1 MRGLLDCGGIE
12 LEMKS
17 KNRSISFVYTV
28 AFFFLIKPDYFS
40 YMGVFTLLYNV
51 GFLMTVAVITL
62 CFIKRSKISKTA
74 TLVLG
79 IALFPFMVSLFEG
92 VAIANSII
100 IPLVQT
106 IGLAF
111 LMEMG
116 VHKRFGECV
125 DSLALILE
133 IYTYINFFSIIFCPS
148 GLYEADFYSGNYW
161 FLGYKNVMIRFLLPG
176 ICVNAI
182 NTIFKKGVYT
192 FRLCCLIA
200 ISVISLWITDN
211 KTGFIGLLFVSIM
224 LLLFSRKQLPRFI
237 NLRSGAIVAVVI
249 SILLAT
255 TSIVTAFS
263 SILESLGETIS
274 VMSRQAV
281 WIRAIELFIESPIF
295 GYGLRTNDGYRT
307 LINLSTGWGYFSH
320 PHNYI
325 LFTLIQGGIISI
337 LLIIS
342 LFIRISRRYRRN
354 NDNYGLKV
362 LICMYLSFLII
373 GMTEALSGATLL
385 YPLAILA
392 DGFIENEVKYDY
404 QAGKCKRIR
413 HIKFGGCDI

>member
-1 MRGLLDCGGIE
+1 M
-12 LEMKS
+12 EMESENKS
-17 KNRSISFVYTV
+17 ILFIYTV

-40 YMGVFTLLYNV
+40 YMGVFTLFYNL
-51 GFLMTVAVITL
+51 GFLITVAVIAL
-62 CFIKRSKISKTA
+62 CFIKRSKISKTTA
-74 TLVLG
+74 LVLCVV
-79 IALFPFMVSLFEG
+79 LFPFIVSLFEG

-106 IGLAF
+106 IGLA
-111 LMEMG
+111 LLLEIG
-116 VHKRFGECV
+116 VQKRFGECV
-125 DSLALILE
+125 ASLALILE
-133 IYTYINFFSIIFCPS
+133 IYTYINFFSIIFCPN

-161 FLGYKNVMIRFLLPG
+161 FLGYKNVMIRFLLPC

-182 NTIFKKGVYT
+182 NVIIKKGVYT

-200 ISVISLWITDN
+200 ISMISLWVIDN
-211 KTGFIGLLFVSIM
+211 KTGFIGLLFISIM

-237 NLRSGAIVAVVI
+237 NLRNGAIAAVAI

-255 TSIVTAFS
+255 TSVVTAFS

-295 GYGLRTNDGYRT
+295 GYGLRTNDGYRA

-325 LFTLIQGGIISI
+325 LFTLMQGGIISI
-337 LLIIS
+337 LLIVS
-342 LFIRISRRYRRN
+342 LFIRIGRRYRRN
-354 NDNYGLKV
+354 DDNYGLKV
-362 LICMYLSFLII
+362 LICMYLAFLII

-404 QAGKCKRIR
+404 QAEKRRRIR
-413 HIKFGGCDI
+413 RIKFGGYGI